1 MKLSPEEFVNQL
13 LTKEASEQPSDDVKP
28 EELVMELPEW
38 FDEKQFNQA
47 RKFYDENSYSFSSSM
62 LQGLVAVLSVPSIL
76 RVLVG
81 TRRSSSV
88 FTAYKRY
95 LSTLLHTI
103 SWFEHELKPG
113 SMSWRSLYAVRS
125 RHVKASLASNAK
137 GTGVVSQRDI
147 ALTQFGFI
155 GFSVLKPDF
164 FGIRQL
170 GDGDWQA
177 YNHFWRVIGYMIGLD
192 DRYNICRETIEETR
206 EVCQLLLNRVY
217 TPCLENA
224 PEYFEHMARVMLDGM
239 WCINPTVDLE
249 ANMYGCRY
257 LADVPGYIYTER
269 DRIELQQK
277 LRKHLK
283 GKSLDTGVDSSL
295 LMSQPAV
302 DGLPERAPRLLYY
315 NDYNTIET
323 APAYKQLGLKSKYK
337 LACFNIYMCLYTTFI
352 GRWYFNANF
361 KFSLFLMR
369 YFPYFPFLAFFRFGV
384 RNSYVNIFVED
395 LTSDTKPKIN
405 SEYYKPQEPTPWYR
419 TVLELLF

>member
-206 EVCQLLLNRVY
+206 
-217 TPCLENA
+217 
-224 PEYFEHMARVMLDGM
+224 
-239 WCINPTVDLE
+239 
-249 ANMYGCRY
+249 
-257 LADVPGYIYTER
+257 
-269 DRIELQQK
+269 
-277 LRKHLK
+277 
-283 GKSLDTGVDSSL
+283 
-295 LMSQPAV
+295 
-302 DGLPERAPRLLYY
+302 
-315 NDYNTIET
+315 
-323 APAYKQLGLKSKYK
+323 
-337 LACFNIYMCLYTTFI
+337 
-352 GRWYFNANF
+352 
-361 KFSLFLMR
+361 
-369 YFPYFPFLAFFRFGV
+369 
-384 RNSYVNIFVED
+384 
-395 LTSDTKPKIN
+395 
-405 SEYYKPQEPTPWYR
+405 
-419 TVLELLF
+419 